1 MNFRAMIVIEGL
13 TLTSSNNNKV
23 TIVEAEQERY
33 GNKMFDSSSAFGA
46 IGAIP
51 KVDEVKAR

>member
-1 MNFRAMIVIEGL
+1 MIVIEGL